1 MFICTYGVTDC
12 WCVLTI
18 IYYSVLKPTLFRVGI
33 SLWLQGKCISN
44 NLSYSFED
52 LHFTFFCLT
61 IPFIFSN
68 WTIIALQCCVGF
80 YRATMQRSHNYI
92 YILSLLSLSHPS
104 HWICIL
110 NITLHISENVTC
122 YINYWNSVL
131 IGYFSSAAAVKNQ
144 IILLL
149 LLFHLSFIINQS
161 IWYFLKEEM
170 QFEIYMTFKSL

>member
-44 NLSYSFED
+44 NLSYRIED
-52 LHFTFFCLT
+52 LHFFFSWLSLLCFLCFSFT
-61 IPFIFSN
+61 FSN
-68 WTIIALQCCVGF
+68 WAIIALQCFVGF
-80 YRATMQRSHNYI
+80 YHTTMQSSHNYI
-92 YILSLLSLSHPS
+92 YIPSLLSLPHPS

-122 YINYWNSVL
+122 YINYRNSVL
-131 IGYFSSAAAVKNQ
+131 ILYFSSEK
-144 IILLL
+144 
-149 LLFHLSFIINQS
+149 SDYFIVIVIPS
-161 IWYFLKEEM
+161 ELYYKPKYLIF
-170 QFEIYMTFKSL
+170 S